1 MRQICGTIGAVVPS
15 LDNLF
20 FASVIDGIEAYA
32 RNNAYSLLLRCA
44 QNDPER
50 EMACITEYIYNK
62 AAGVIV
68 ISPNT
73 ENLRQS
79 LYEDLAMT
87 IPMAFINAYHHIEGA
102 CYVANDEAAGARK
115 ALNYLYGLGHRRLM
129 LVRGG
134 LSDSYEIKE
143 RAFHQFLQENG
154 LAQGSVLNIGNG
166 NSADTVEATVEQLL
180 PRLQNSRPTAILC
193 CNDLMGLGAVNACK
207 RPGLRVPEDISVIG
221 YDNTPPAKYVE
232 PNLTTMDQNMYEL
245 GHKAAEAI
253 IHQIKTGE
261 TQDIT
266 LENKLIERDSTGP
279 AV

>member
-1 MRQICGTIGAVVPS
+1 M
-15 LDNLF
+15 
-20 FASVIDGIEAYA
+20 
-32 RNNAYSLLLRCA
+32 
-44 QNDPER
+44 
-50 EMACITEYIYNK
+50 
-62 AAGVIV
+62 
-68 ISPNT
+68 
-73 ENLRQS
+73 
-79 LYEDLAMT
+79 
-87 IPMAFINAYHHIEGA
+87 
-102 CYVANDEAAGARK
+102 
-115 ALNYLYGLGHRRLM
+115 
-129 LVRGG
+129 
-134 LSDSYEIKE
+134 
-143 RAFHQFLQENG
+143 
-154 LAQGSVLNIGNG
+154 LNIGNG

-207 RPGLRVPEDISVIG
+207 RLGLRVPEDISVIG